1 MVAVLFLPPSAV
13 LCCPR
18 DFLRS
23 KLICKLVSSEIPPK
37 KRDFK
42 AKSLF
47 VTTMPTLR
55 STSIIREVL
64 VKVGIMEDDREHVD
78 QAMVASAQSF
88 GAYLQQMR
96 QSITVLKWILVELMD
111 EHGRFRL
118 KRMVVWQVV
127 ASAFA
132 LLPMW
137 LLGLIVDDLST
148 ARADRIWWLVGGV
161 GVSLTLSQL
170 ANMVMSWHREWAIG
184 HNMGTSD
191 KRMTELFFAQSV
203 GQHISEGSRLSA
215 ANLEKARGRIMG
227 VTDMLMFQGVA
238 SLLRLGISYIFLYAI
253 SPMAGMIMTALL
265 MHYLA
270 WMVYLNRKV
279 MAICTPLDTEFRK
292 HNRWR
297 NDVWD
302 LVTRVKHSAKEAADV
317 AFMDRWFQEIIVK
330 DRAFWLWYITISNL
344 RAIVRALVVMGI
356 LAFSIWGISQGK
368 VEMALLIPLFVW
380 SLGIAENLWQ
390 IGQVE
395 RVVSWNMPSIQ
406 SMMEALTVPPNV
418 VSDPDASGLR
428 GDGPLSVAFEHVTH
442 TYDSHERGAR
452 PVLKDVSF
460 AITPGERV
468 ALVGLTGAGK
478 STIAHLLLRDFD
490 PDKGCV
496 RINGSDLRRL
506 DLAQVLRQI
515 ANIPQKPPILDST
528 IRHNVLYALSEEERA
543 AVTDADVWAVLER
556 VQLALRDRFREGLD
570 TRVGRTGVKL
580 SGGEQQRLMIAAAI
594 IQRVRFIIIDEAT
607 SSLDA
612 LTERRVQSGI
622 EEILQEGV
630 TALIIAHRFSTI
642 RFCDRIIVLRPATEL
657 EDGMPQIEATGTFEE
672 LLETSPTFRTL
683 AQLQEMAP
691 A

>member
-1 MVAVLFLPPSAV
+1 M
-13 LCCPR
+13 
-18 DFLRS
+18 
-23 KLICKLVSSEIPPK
+23 LI
-37 KRDFK
+37 
-42 AKSLF
+42 
-47 VTTMPTLR
+47 
-55 STSIIREVL
+55 
-64 VKVGIMEDDREHVD
+64 KVGIMEEDREHVD
-78 QAMVASAQSF
+78 QAMVESAQSL

-96 QSITVLKWILVELMD
+96 QSFRVLKWILMELVD
-111 EHGRFRL
+111 KHGRSRL
-118 KRMVVWQVV
+118 KSMLKWQVV
-127 ASAFA
+127 ATAFA

-148 ARADRIWWLVGGV
+148 ARAGRVWWLVGGV
-161 GVSLTLSQL
+161 GVSLTLAQI

-215 ANLEKARGRIMG
+215 SNLEKARGRIMG
-227 VTDMLMFQGVA
+227 VMDMFLFQGVS
-238 SLLRLGISYIFLYAI
+238 SLLRLGIAYVFLYVV
-253 SPMAGMIMTALL
+253 SPMAGMIMTVLL
-265 MHYLA
+265 VHYLA

-279 MAICTPLDTEFRK
+279 MAVCTPLDKEFRK
-292 HNRWR
+292 HNRHR

-302 LVTRVKHSAKEAADV
+302 LVTRVKHSAKEVADV

-330 DRAFWLWYITISNL
+330 DRAFWLWYITVSNL
-344 RAIVRALVVMGI
+344 RAIVRALVVTCI
-356 LAFSIWGISQGK
+356 LAFSIWRISQGK
-368 VEMALLIPLFVW
+368 VEMALLVPLFIW
-380 SLGIAENLWQ
+380 SLGIADNLWQ

-406 SMMEALTVPPNV
+406 SMMEALSVPPAV
-418 VSDPDASGLR
+418 VSDSDAPGAR
-428 GDGPLSVAFEHVTH
+428 GEGPLSVAFEHVTH

-452 PVLKDVSF
+452 CVLKDVSF
-460 AITPGERV
+460 ALAPGERV

-478 STIAHLLLRDFD
+478 STIAHLALRDFD
-490 PDKGCV
+490 PDEGCV
-496 RINGSDLRRL
+496 RINGDDLRRL
-506 DLAQVLRQI
+506 DLVQVLKQI
-515 ANIPQKPPILDST
+515 AYVPQKPPILDGT

-543 AVTDADVWAVLER
+543 AVTDAEVWAVLER

-622 EEILQEGV
+622 EEILREGV

-672 LLETSPTFRTL
+672 LLDSSSTFRTL
-683 AQLQEMAP
+683 AELQEMAP
-691 A
+691 AQAS